1 MKRESVKRVLPA
13 DVYDALELSALA
25 FGGIGAGRLHDGVHA
40 GNCPVCIYGHAIFA
54 NNCYGLFDR
63 NNPIETAL
71 DNMGKAGDDYFAPLV
86 SDGAVLAINSRLG
99 RPANSR
105 VTFKEWCKE
114 LNVTRAASEVVP
126 K

>member
-1 MKRESVKRVLPA
+1 MKRKSVKRVLPA

-25 FGGIGAGRLHDGVHA
+25 FGGIGGGRYYKQGT
-40 GNCPVCIYGHAIFA
+40 PVSPYCAVGHASF
-54 NNCYGLFDR
+54 
-63 NNPIETAL
+63 L
-71 DNMGKAGDDYFAPLV
+71 DTDCSREAWSAWKTGGITERVNDE
-86 SDGAVLAINSRLG
+86 AVRAINTRLG
-99 RPANSR
+99 KPAHSR